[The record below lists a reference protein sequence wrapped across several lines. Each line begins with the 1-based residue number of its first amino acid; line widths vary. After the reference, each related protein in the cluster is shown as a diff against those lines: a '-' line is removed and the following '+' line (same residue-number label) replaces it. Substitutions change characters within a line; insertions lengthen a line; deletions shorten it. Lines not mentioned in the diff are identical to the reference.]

1 MIRLAIPSIEEDD
14 LQAVRDVLLTGFL
27 VQGKQVANFEETV
40 AHLVGTNYA
49 IAVSN
54 ATSALHLSLLALG
67 VVPGDRIIVT
77 TYSWIA
83 TANVI
88 ALCGAEPI
96 FVDINASTFNIDSSQ
111 LEIVLER
118 STTDSGKRPKAI
130 IPVHTFGQLADMPS
144 IMALAKRFDIPVI
157 EDAACALGATLNGQ
171 QAGSWA
177 DLGCFSF
184 HPRKAITTGEGG
196 VITTNDAMLAD
207 HLRALRNH
215 GADPNATA
223 PDFIMPGFNYRM
235 TEFQAALGITQ
246 MSKLERIITAR
257 RRLAENYDRLLKDTN
272 LQSPTIMPNS
282 CSVYQS
288 YIVLLPKTAALKRAE
303 LIAAMNQQGI
313 QTNIGTYHM
322 PLTTY
327 FREHYHYKPGDFP
340 VSEDIFERSLALPL
354 HEHLT
359 DAEQRE
365 VVDAISTWIDANV

>member
-14 LQAVRDVLLTGFL
+14 LQAVRDVLLSGYL
-27 VQGKQVANFEETV
+27 VQGSHVVQFEQSI
-40 AHLVGTNYA
+40 AQLVGTEYA

-54 ATSALHLSLLALG
+54 ATAALHLSLLALG
-67 VVPGDRIIVT
+67 VSHGDRVIVT

-96 FVDINASTFNIDSSQ
+96 FVDINPVTFNIDPKQ
-111 LEIVLER
+111 LEITLER
-118 STTDSGKRPKAI
+118 CTTDAGKRPKAI
-130 IPVHTFGQLADMPS
+130 IPVHTFGQLADMS
-144 IMALAKRFDIPVI
+144 TIMELANRCDIPVI
-157 EDAACALGATLNGQ
+157 EDAACALGATLKGQ
-171 QAGSWA
+171 QAGSWGST
-177 DLGCFSF
+177 GCFSF

-196 VITTNDAMLAD
+196 VITTNDKALAR

-215 GADPNATA
+215 GADPNATS

-235 TEFQAALGITQ
+235 TEFQAALGLTQ
-246 MSKLERIITAR
+246 MNKLERIIAAR
-257 RRLAENYDRLLKDTN
+257 RRLAARYDQLLAGTH
-272 LQSPTIMPNS
+272 LQPPVIIPDS

-288 YIVLLPKTAALKRAE
+288 YIALLPPEVASGRSE

-327 FREHYHYKPGDFP
+327 FREQYQYKPGDFP
-340 VSEDIFERSLALPL
+340 VSEDIFARSLALPL
-354 HEHLT
+354 HEFLT
-359 DAEQRE
+359 DAEQIQ
-365 VVDAISTWIDANV
+365 VVQAVLAWIDAYV